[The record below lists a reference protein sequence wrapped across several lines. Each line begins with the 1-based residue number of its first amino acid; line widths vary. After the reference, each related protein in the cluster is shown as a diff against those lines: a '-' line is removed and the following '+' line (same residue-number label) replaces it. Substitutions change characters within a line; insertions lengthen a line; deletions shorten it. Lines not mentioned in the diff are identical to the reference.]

1 LDTILGPGRLT
12 LQSGP
17 RPEAFSF
24 AWEHT
29 VPTQIKIRTDA
40 DYLKA
45 HVTVLH
51 RGYGVRSFA
60 LLGLKHRVLSLV
72 KKWIW
77 ATGAGKA

>member
-1 LDTILGPGRLT
+1 V
-12 LQSGP
+12 S
-17 RPEAFSF
+17 
-24 AWEHT
+24 
-29 VPTQIKIRTDA
+29 TQIKIRTDA

-51 RGYGVRSFA
+51 RGYRVRNFA
-60 LLGLKHRVLSLV
+60 FLDLKHRLLSLV

>member
-1 LDTILGPGRLT
+1 M
-12 LQSGP
+12 
-17 RPEAFSF
+17 
-24 AWEHT
+24 
-29 VPTQIKIRTDA
+29 PTQIKIRTDA

>member
-1 LDTILGPGRLT
+1 MGAIVLAQESVSRARHIFLCTELI
-12 LQSGP
+12 
-17 RPEAFSF
+17 
-24 AWEHT
+24 

-45 HVTVLH
+45 HVTVIQPGD
-51 RGYGVRSFA
+51 RGMSFVFQ
-60 LLGLKHRVLSLV
+60 GIRQRFLSHV